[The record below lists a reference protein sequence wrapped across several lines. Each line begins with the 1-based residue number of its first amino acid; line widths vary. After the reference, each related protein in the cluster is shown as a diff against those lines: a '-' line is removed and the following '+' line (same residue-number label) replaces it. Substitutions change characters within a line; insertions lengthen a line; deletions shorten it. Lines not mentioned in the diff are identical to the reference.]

1 MNNNTKFQWID
12 NDTDVSEILKK
23 CPKHIHK
30 MIEEMEQAD
39 LEDAID
45 ELVDLL
51 ETAKTAFD
59 AVKQNFTTRQFNK
72 YILALEEMANEVK
85 GLKDD

>member
-1 MNNNTKFQWID
+1 MISIDALADAHYAAHDPQNISEEQIERADMN
-12 NDTDVSEILKK
+12 
-23 CPKHIHK
+23 
-30 MIEEMEQAD
+30 
-39 LEDAID
+39 DAID

-51 ETAKTAFD
+51 STAVTAFD
-59 AVKQNFTTRQFNK
+59 AVKDNFTTRQFNK